1 MWSTSQ
7 TIKNDLAYLCTLN
20 KLCVAITNDQ
30 ARKKIQKQIN
40 DIGTINSIVHME
52 RDLNQIRSSKAY
64 RLGKMLLKPFKWLK
78 KNEK

>member
-1 MWSTSQ
+1 LYVT
-7 TIKNDLAYLCTLN
+7 
-20 KLCVAITNDQ
+20 ITNDQ

-52 RDLNQIRSSKAY
+52 RELIQIRSSKAY
-64 RLGKMLLKPFKWLK
+64 RLGKMLLRPFKWLK